1 MFTGLWYSNQ
11 GSVAGPCSKLPGTYA
26 TDPRS
31 NQRGSIIATYLVSFI
46 AGPGISSGCYMEY
59 VAVSSAQPEVV
70 PTLQPA
76 QVKLLTYI
84 TQGLNPI

>member
-1 MFTGLWYSNQ
+1 MPFLS
-11 GSVAGPCSKLPGTYA
+11 

-31 NQRGSIIATYLVSFI
+31 SVNVTALV
-46 AGPGISSGCYMEY
+46 GPGISSGCYMEY

-70 PTLQPA
+70 PTLQPV

-84 TQGLNPI
+84 TQGLYPI